1 MVKYGGNA
9 MTGSGGTDDF
19 SQDIVLMKQTG
30 IDPVVVHGGGPQ
42 IGAMLKKLDIQSRF
56 IDGLRV
62 TDEAAVEVVE
72 MVLTGSIN
80 KHIVTAIN
88 AAGGR
93 AVGLSGKDGNMVV
106 ARKLALT
113 KTDSVTGKTIVEDLG
128 FVGEPERV
136 NPEILHT
143 MMKSEII
150 PVIAPIGVGPK
161 GETYNINAD
170 TVAGAVAGAVKA
182 ERLILLTDVE
192 GVLDQDKKLI
202 PHLTVERGPRPDRG
216 RHHFRRHDPQDQH
229 RHRRGG
235 SRRACG
241 GDPGRPHSPCAAA
254 RIVHRA
260 WRRNPDHGRMTQ
272 AMRRW
277 LAALAVLAAICAS
290 PRRPRPRSNSAT
302 APAIFSMPPPRRWS
316 SAGSSTQGWTRIAPG
331 DCQVALPEK
340 LTAQSY
346 LVYARSAL
354 AHSGPQRAWGGNFPL
369 LRQGC
374 QFHPEPAGE
383 SRPSAPATF
392 SRCRSRRWKPM
403 TVPTG
408 P

>member
-1 MVKYGGNA
+1 MADDSDHEKNLRLMARWRQTGRVLVEALPYILKYDQKTIVVKYGGNA
-9 MTGSGGTDDF
+9 MTGGGTDDF

-62 TDEAAVEVVE
+62 TDEVAVEVVE

-80 KHIVTAIN
+80 KRIVTAIN

-113 KTDSVTGKTIVEDLG
+113 KTDAVTGKTIVEDLG
-128 FVGEPERV
+128 FVGEPENV
-136 NPEILHT
+136 NPEILYT

-170 TVAGAVAGAVKA
+170 TVAGAVASAVKA

-202 PHLTVERGPRPDRG
+202 
-216 RHHFRRHDPQDQH
+216 
-229 RHRRGG
+229 
-235 SRRACG
+235 SRL
-241 GDPGRPHSPCAAA
+241 AA
-254 RIVHRA
+254 REARALIENGTISGGMIPKIRTAIEAVESGVHAAVILDGRI
-260 WRRNPDHGRMTQ
+260 PHVLLLELFTEHGAGT
-272 AMRRW
+272 
-277 LAALAVLAAICAS
+277 LI
-290 PRRPRPRSNSAT
+290 T
-302 APAIFSMPPPRRWS
+302 A
-316 SAGSSTQGWTRIAPG
+316 G
-331 DCQVALPEK
+331 
-340 LTAQSY
+340 
-346 LVYARSAL
+346 
-354 AHSGPQRAWGGNFPL
+354 
-369 LRQGC
+369 
-374 QFHPEPAGE
+374 
-383 SRPSAPATF
+383 
-392 SRCRSRRWKPM
+392 
-403 TVPTG
+403 
-408 P
+408 